1 MRAPSLTA
9 LLPLAVLLAVQLFA
23 ARADAVPPV
32 QPNPTSFED
41 ISPNSLPGEI
51 IFVGV
56 SPDIAELGGDAFAG
70 RILVPALYHTGVR
83 SWMVL
88 ENGVGVIEFPE
99 TEAAIVEF
107 WVRVLSAA
115 RDNTVIT
122 AFDAFDV
129 IVDGPVTI
137 IPGTGWQ
144 LITLNAILPDQLIAR
159 VDVVNFA
166 RNEMNGIDDFSFTVP
181 GVGPTAT
188 PTASPTPTP
197 TPEPSTLTAL
207 GSGIAMLALLY
218 RRRRHSAKR

>member
-9 LLPLAVLLAVQLFA
+9 LLPLAVLLAVPLFA

-41 ISPNSLPGEI
+41 ISPNSLLGEI

-70 RILVPALYHTGVR
+70 RVFVTALYHTGVR
-83 SWMVL
+83 SWMVQTQ
-88 ENGVGVIEFPE
+88 GTGVIEFPE

-107 WVRVLSAA
+107 WVKVLFAA
-115 RDNTVIT
+115 NDDTVIT

-137 IPGTGWQ
+137 IPGTGWH
-144 LITLNAILPDQLIAR
+144 LVTLTGSIAR

-166 RNEMNGIDDFSFTVP
+166 TDQINGIDDFSFTVP
-181 GVGPTAT
+181 
-188 PTASPTPTP
+188 
-197 TPEPSTLTAL
+197 EPSALTAL
-207 GSGIAMLALLY
+207 ASGIAMLALLY
-218 RRRRHSAKR
+218 RRRREIAEE